1 MFTFSN
7 ISVLELKK
15 LVSVIIISSICR
27 WLTRTRGTAVL
38 IGFSLQKSGSK
49 LYITRY
55 VTKLSVCSAIVLG
68 VLKSLFSKGLPHIN
82 NSLFCVSTAPSGNLY
97 KKNRV
102 ALTLNLMNTLY
113 VGWLILLIWYIRINI
128 KYVGQ
133 LLSKL

>member
-97 KKNRV
+97 KKV

-113 VGWLILLIWYIRINI
+113 VGWLILLIWYIRNNI

>member
-82 NSLFCVSTAPSGNLY
+82 NSLFCVSTVPPVTY
-97 KKNRV
+97 KKKYGCFDFKPYE
-102 ALTLNLMNTLY
+102 Y
-113 VGWLILLIWYIRINI
+113 VICRLVNFAYLIYS
-128 KYVGQ
+128 YQ
-133 LLSKL
+133 Y